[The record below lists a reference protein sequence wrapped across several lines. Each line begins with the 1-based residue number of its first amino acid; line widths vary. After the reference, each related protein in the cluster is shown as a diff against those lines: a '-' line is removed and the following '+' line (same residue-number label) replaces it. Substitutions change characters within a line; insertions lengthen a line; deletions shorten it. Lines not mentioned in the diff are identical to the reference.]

1 MQSSDAMRREKDG
14 LWPLSLCG
22 PSFETRASALL
33 RMRSSQ
39 AARYQTLM
47 VRRRA
52 SAVSNH
58 AGRTLSAVMPA
69 QAGIQYA
76 ASYR

>member
-1 MQSSDAMRREKDG
+1 MEKLGRNAPRERGFVSSSFTR
-14 LWPLSLCG
+14 

-33 RMRSSQ
+33 RMRSEH
-39 AARYQTLM
+39 AERYQTLM

-58 AGRTLSAVMPA
+58 EAKLSPTSSLRT
-69 QAGIQYA
+69 QYCPNA
-76 ASYR
+76 